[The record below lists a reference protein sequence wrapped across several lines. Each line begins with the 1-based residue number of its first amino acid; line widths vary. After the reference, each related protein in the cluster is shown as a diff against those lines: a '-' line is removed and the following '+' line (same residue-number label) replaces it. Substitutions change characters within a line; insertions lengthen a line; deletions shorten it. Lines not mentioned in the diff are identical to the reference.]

1 MSKIQRSNNHFS
13 LIFVSDWCRC
23 DASASSVA
31 FIFLDYI
38 HIKIEGLTE
47 IYAVQFIKCFIVRR
61 TLVCISG
68 AFVALL
74 FGVSFLSPFFGFEKW
89 AAFCITCLLYTFYT
103 LYLKSH
109 TIQIGLEYMSFSMYQ
124 DYYASNLAHNTWFK
138 YEEKQISYLIRMNPH
153 THTHLEWNCW
163 CGNLLGC
170 EREPVNKHSRSKRLA
185 RGLCHS
191 QSHSVILRLAPIHWQ
206 TI

>member
-153 THTHLEWNCW
+153 THTLGVKLLVRQFIGLWKRASKQTQSLEKTC
-163 CGNLLGC
+163 
-170 EREPVNKHSRSKRLA
+170 SRSLSLSKPER
-185 RGLCHS
+185 H
-191 QSHSVILRLAPIHWQ
+191 
-206 TI
+206 T